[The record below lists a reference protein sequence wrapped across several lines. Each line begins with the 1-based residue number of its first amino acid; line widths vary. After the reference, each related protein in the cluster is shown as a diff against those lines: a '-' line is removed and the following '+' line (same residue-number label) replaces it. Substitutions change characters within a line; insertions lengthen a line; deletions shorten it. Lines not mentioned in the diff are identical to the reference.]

1 MSANDG
7 GPAFPRPPV
16 LMVGDGPWPKPCH
29 GQTGM
34 SLRDWFAGQVLC
46 GLVMAL
52 NTNIDRAKAEMEI
65 AKKAGISLADS
76 LAITSYGLA
85 DAMLSH
91 REKGTQ

>member
-1 MSANDG
+1 MSANDD
-7 GPAFPRPPV
+7 GPAFPKA
-16 LMVGDGPWPKPCH
+16 DGTYGGSQK
-29 GQTGM
+29 GM

-52 NTNIDRAKAEMEI
+52 NTNIDRAKAEVET

-76 LAITSYGLA
+76 HAITSYGLA